1 MKYARVI
8 NMPKNPKKILDDALE
23 VSFNHW
29 IDEKGTAKHPSVW
42 TRHPS
47 DLTYEEAFK
56 IVQANKPHWVTL
68 FRNIS
73 YFSLKEQDY
82 WEFGGCNI
90 GGNDY
95 GEVFIW
101 IQVEPTIAEEIIKRH
116 NLEIEWY

>member
-8 NMPKNPKKILDDALE
+8 NMPENPKGILDDALE

-29 IDEKGTAKHPSVW
+29 IDEKGTSDHPGVW
-42 TRHPS
+42 QRMPS
-47 DLTYEEAFK
+47 KLTYEEAFK

-73 YFSLKEQDY
+73 HLSLKEQDY

-90 GGNDY
+90 GSNSY

-101 IQVEPTIAEEIIKRH
+101 IQVEPAIAEEIIQRH
-116 NLEIEWY
+116 NLKIEWY